1 MLDRWFKINQKIRF
15 LLLGGLN
22 TLLSFLL
29 YSAGIRFSGFS
40 YGIVLT
46 VTYIISVN
54 WSIASMRY
62 FVFRGQGNIWREY
75 VKAWGVYLS
84 MLLLNYASLW
94 LMIEKL
100 GWGEISAQLVYTVV
114 STILVFY
121 LHRNLTFRTHK

>member
-1 MLDRWFKINQKIRF
+1 MLEMWFKINQKIRF
-15 LLLGGLN
+15 LLLGGFN

-29 YSAGIRFSGFS
+29 YSAGIKFSGFN

-46 VTYIISVN
+46 ATYIISVN
-54 WSIASMRY
+54 WSIFSMRY
-62 FVFRGQGNIWREY
+62 LVFRGQGNIWREF
-75 VKAWGVYLS
+75 VKAWAVYLS

-100 GWGEISAQLVYTVV
+100 SWGEIRAQLVYTVV
-114 STILVFY
+114 STILIFY